1 MRDAAALVIIIINF
15 ATMFT
20 QWNPSQGGTPRSIQ
34 FSRVAHR
41 FSPNLHMTTIWQRLE
56 NQSYCLVYTKKSNKV
71 ERPRIEGPRDPSLF
85 KNIFLCS
92 AILVRH

>member
-15 ATMFT
+15 ATMFI

-56 NQSYCLVYTKKSNKV
+56 NQSYCLVYTKKNPIKWSDREPKV
-71 ERPRIEGPRDPSLF
+71 QGNQAFL
-85 KNIFLCS
+85 KIFFVSCDFS
-92 AILVRH
+92 